1 MFKDSQWLK
10 ANDKEKIYKR
20 WKTFIK
26 GLCTIRPIIDTDAD
40 YGSFNKLQFKR
51 FTKSIYEHMHLHCGF
66 IAHYSRN
73 GFFSEYFNEY
83 DTLLRFFDRL
93 RDYEF
98 DSEYGDLNTKLI
110 EEYDKNKS
118 TIKWNYINVK

>member
-1 MFKDSQWLK
+1 
-10 ANDKEKIYKR
+10 
-20 WKTFIK
+20 
-26 GLCTIRPIIDTDAD
+26 
-40 YGSFNKLQFKR
+40 
-51 FTKSIYEHMHLHCGF
+51 MHLHCGF